1 MYFRLSWKTW
11 KALFIEL
18 VSFFYCIYFLLLLVI
33 WWSVE
38 KMFSTEP
45 IAAFLDLCSCYIFWL
60 HLWVNTNVDG
70 CLKYVYNI
78 SIYHRSIYSWI
89 ESYNFWGICK
99 YRIAG
104 HENRYRIESWRTIR
118 FTPLVISDST
128 AILRSYVN
136 IFCAQNPPQNND
148 YSTVRLLHITLA
160 PFWRV
165 SRGMRMLWSERNPR
179 KRVMLLTQ
187 NVHVRRVY
195 IQIIA

>member
-1 MYFRLSWKTW
+1 M
-11 KALFIEL
+11 
-18 VSFFYCIYFLLLLVI
+18 YFLLLLVI
-33 WWSVE
+33 LLFVE

-60 HLWVNTNVDG
+60 HLWVNKNVDG

-78 SIYHRSIYSWI
+78 DISIDILLNRII
-89 ESYNFWGICK
+89 FWGICK
-99 YRIAG
+99 YRIAVY
-104 HENRYRIESWRTIR
+104 ENRYRIESWRTIR

-128 AILRSYVN
+128 AILRSYEN
-136 IFCAQNPPQNND
+136 IFCVQKPPQNND
-148 YSTVRLLHITLA
+148 FIQQFVSSTS
-160 PFWRV
+160 FWRV
-165 SRGMRMLWSERNPR
+165 SRGMRMLWSERNLR